1 MELENLP
8 NEIIC
13 LIIKFLPEKSRRVFK
28 QTSKRIYNC
37 YVAHISMSWKKPP
50 KTIYWCRTSTFE
62 PCNRYKGL
70 KLHDCVCEYVYEERI
85 IGWGRY

>member
-1 MELENLP
+1 MELERLP

-13 LIIKFLPEKSRRVFK
+13 LIIKFLTEKSRRVFK

-37 YVAHISMSWKKPP
+37 YIAYIFISWTKPP
-50 KTIYWCRTSTFE
+50 KNIKLCKMSRYK

-70 KLHDCVCEYVYEERI
+70 ILHDCVCEERVL
-85 IGWGRY
+85 IGWERY